1 MSKDDHDRIDNF
13 QRNVLLARAKID
25 KTPDFKKSKDSRPD
39 ISPLKTRA
47 KKNSSE
53 TAPCVGKILTKKKD
67 SKLSSSE
74 RCNTKAPRHT
84 SPPEKEISPS
94 SKAPDQKKRKRSN
107 AVVKETSYDVQH
119 DRIKSEQYTYINPE
133 TEKVGYDHH
142 RVSPDY
148 SKNIRNTPGPSK
160 KSPAKTKRPEDSI
173 IQELQQ
179 ISAQLN
185 SEPDSCTL
193 SPMQSRMTY
202 GESRYQKP
210 AQAQMKGSDTDCV
223 ETNSDNPNV
232 HNFIGPQLTSHN
244 YPAGLGPPGIELPST
259 ALPSHGTPQPEIF
272 YREQPRS
279 GSTVSGYIVPQPIS
293 QRYPPGFDP
302 SEIKPPVAA
311 LLFHDHSTATA
322 NNQYSRT
329 SDYSTQCNS
338 QSLAR
343 EERVEPSCIRDEQRS
358 QNLNDQ
364 GSNNHRTPHSNRA
377 AVSGYLKYFEP
388 EPSLTGP
395 KPDSFTNEENDRSSY
410 VVSEKSGK
418 VKSRNF
424 IGKHPSMMKKLY
436 RRDFNKENIALPL
449 ETDSDGEVQAILSG
463 HSLHKDSSM
472 SDSFKTSNSCT
483 SHSNMKKPAVIPT
496 FTQLNN
502 STDYQV
508 ISILYLLD
516 IRS

>member
-25 KTPDFKKSKDSRPD
+25 KTPDLKKSKDLRPN

-53 TAPCVGKILTKKKD
+53 TTPCGGKILTKKED
-67 SKLSSSE
+67 SKLSSGE

-107 AVVKETSYDVQH
+107 AVVMETSYDVQH
-119 DRIKSEQYTYINPE
+119 DQCIKSEQYTHTNPE
-133 TEKVGYDHH
+133 TEKIGYNHH
-142 RVSPDY
+142 EVSPDY
-148 SKNIRNTPGPSK
+148 SKNIRNTPDSSE
-160 KSPAKTKRPEDSI
+160 KSPAKTKQPEDSI

-185 SEPDSCTL
+185 SESDSCTL

-210 AQAQMKGSDTDCV
+210 AQALMKASDTNCV
-223 ETNSDNPNV
+223 ETNSDNPRV
-232 HNFIGPQLTSHN
+232 HNFIGPQLSSHN
-244 YPAGLGPPGIELPST
+244 YPVGLGPPGIELPST
-259 ALPSHGTPQPEIF
+259 APPPHGTPDTEIF

-279 GSTVSGYIVPQPIS
+279 GSTRGYTVPQPIS
-293 QRYPPGFDP
+293 HRYPPGFDP
-302 SEIKPPVAA
+302 SEMTPPTGA
-311 LLFHDHSTATA
+311 LPFHDHSTATA

-329 SDYSTQCNS
+329 SDYSTQRNS

-343 EERVEPSCIRDEQRS
+343 EERIEPSCPRDEQWP
-358 QNLNDQ
+358 QNLKYQ
-364 GSNNHRTPHSNRA
+364 GSNYHRSPHSNSA

-388 EPSLTGP
+388 EPSLMEP
-395 KPDSFTNEENDRSSY
+395 KPDSFTDEKNDRSSF
-410 VVSEKSGK
+410 VVSEKLGK
-418 VKSRNF
+418 VTSRNF
-424 IGKHPSMMKKLY
+424 IGKHPSMMKKVY

-463 HSLHKDSSM
+463 HSPHKDSSM
-472 SDSFKTSNSCT
+472 SDSFKTSNE

-502 STDYQV
+502 SADHQV
-508 ISILYLLD
+508 IGILYSFV